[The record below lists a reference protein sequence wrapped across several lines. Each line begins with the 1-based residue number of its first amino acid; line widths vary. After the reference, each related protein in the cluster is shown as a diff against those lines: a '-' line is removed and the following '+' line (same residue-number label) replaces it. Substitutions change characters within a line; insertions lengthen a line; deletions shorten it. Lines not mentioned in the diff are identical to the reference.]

1 MKPLDWNLTKDEW
14 LTLSRCNRVACQLFS
29 RDRDA
34 ADEFARMAYSKWAL
48 EGIPPEKL
56 RDRRAPRL
64 SDRVRL
70 RKWKQTRDKDLFPGT

>member
-34 ADEFARMAYSKWAL
+34 ADEFARMAYSKWTLKAS
-48 EGIPPEKL
+48 
-56 RDRRAPRL
+56 RL

-70 RKWKQTRDKDLFPGT
+70 RKWKQTRDKDLFHGA